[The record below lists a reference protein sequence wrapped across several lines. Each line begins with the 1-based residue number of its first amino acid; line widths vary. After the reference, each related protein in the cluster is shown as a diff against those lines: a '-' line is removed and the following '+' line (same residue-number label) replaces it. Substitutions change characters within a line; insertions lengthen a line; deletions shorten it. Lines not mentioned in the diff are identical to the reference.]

1 MQASQMSFAN
11 IIINTVE
18 TQIFTE
24 DEISLFLL
32 AVLINEIESMTNF

>member
-1 MQASQMSFAN
+1 MSFAN
-11 IIINTVE
+11 IIINTVK

-32 AVLINEIESMTNF
+32 AVLINENKSMTNFYPRYL